1 MKNLLKNTTSLFMI
15 LILLVS
21 TLNISIYKMECLMSG
36 NTTVSL
42 SDFEDCSNTSTDNCS
57 LSETCCCFH
66 QMNLDFD
73 YHSNISLKS
82 ITQIPTI
89 TLNTVLVVV
98 KPIIKNLNLNS
109 FTNLP
114 PPSGFD
120 LLKIVQ
126 VFRL

>member
-1 MKNLLKNTTSLFMI
+1 MI

-21 TLNISIYKMECLMSG
+21 TLNISVYKMECLMSG

-42 SDFEDCSNTSTDNCS
+42 SDFEDCNNKKNDTCS
-57 LSETCCCFH
+57 FSETCCCFH

-73 YHSNISLKS
+73 YQSNISLNS
-82 ITQIPTI
+82 FVQLPAIT
-89 TLNTVLVVV
+89 NNVVLALSEPLV
-98 KPIIKNLNLNS
+98 KNLNINL

-114 PPSGFD
+114 PPSGYD

>member
-1 MKNLLKNTTSLFMI
+1 
-15 LILLVS
+15 
-21 TLNISIYKMECLMSG
+21 MSG
-36 NTTVSL
+36 NTSVSL
-42 SDFEDCSNTSTDNCS
+42 SDFEDCSNTTSTDNCS

-73 YHSNISLKS
+73 YHSNISLKNL
-82 ITQIPTI
+82 TQIPTI
-89 TLNTVLVVV
+89 TLNTVLVVA
-98 KPIIKNLNLNS
+98 KPIIKNLNFNS
-109 FTNLP
+109 FSNLP